1 MVGGL
6 ARKDLT
12 ETDRDLAEYLRKDV
26 APYSPQYGRMLR
38 SMYER
43 GDGVTGVATLVR
55 LPFTRAA
62 DIADPS
68 SLVLRPDPDSI
79 GRAGDLKL
87 IARLQAAKAVKREAS
102 FNLALDR
109 AYKPLIWW
117 IDAGLTLGAS
127 SVDERRLGSLGR
139 QWLEGAGVRAHDSL
153 VSVVTPGPSLA
164 FWHLWLAAR
173 SAGLSALYLNELP
186 SADDLIRLQPAA
198 LAGSAS
204 DLLDVLAAAIDR
216 SAKLANLRTLLVVG
230 EQLSD
235 ATRERLE
242 EMSARLA
249 RTKVAAVAAWAPPGA
264 RALWAECRGGR
275 GVHLWPGA
283 EVVEVVDDGGERV
296 PLGEVGEIV
305 WTPIGW
311 HGSVLLRFRTGVIA
325 RIDTTPCETCG
336 ARETVFRVEPS
347 GEQPAEVEDRERGRR
362 GLAALAGLGRGKRRG

>member
-1 MVGGL
+1 M
-6 ARKDLT
+6 
-12 ETDRDLAEYLRKDV
+12 
-26 APYSPQYGRMLR
+26 
-38 SMYER
+38 
-43 GDGVTGVATLVR
+43 
-55 LPFTRAA
+55 
-62 DIADPS
+62 
-68 SLVLRPDPDSI
+68 
-79 GRAGDLKL
+79 
-87 IARLQAAKAVKREAS
+87 
-102 FNLALDR
+102 
-109 AYKPLIWW
+109 
-117 IDAGLTLGAS
+117 
-127 SVDERRLGSLGR
+127 
-139 QWLEGAGVRAHDSL
+139 
-153 VSVVTPGPSLA
+153 
-164 FWHLWLAAR
+164 
-173 SAGLSALYLNELP
+173 P

-235 ATRERLE
+235 ATRGRLE